1 MKTLEKINL
10 FWDIDQNKLDPN
22 RHGAFVVGRILEKGD
37 VEDIKWAIDFYGRE
51 FVREVFQKN
60 AGKLDLKSNNFWC
73 LYFNL
78 NKSECIRKQS
88 TKEQSPFW
96 QR

>member
-1 MKTLEKINL
+1 METLKKISL
-10 FWDIDQNKLDPN
+10 FWDIDQEKLDPEKY
-22 RHGAFVVGRILEKGD
+22 GGFVVRRILEKGD
-37 VEDIKWAIDFYGRE
+37 LEDIRWAESFYGKD
-51 FVREVFQKN
+51 FLAGVFEKN
-60 AGKLDLKSNNFWC
+60 FEKFDLKSSNFWC

-78 NKSECIRKQS
+78 NKSQCIPKQS